1 MTQVLTVPTHFNDI
15 GELSE
20 GFLDRVEQDT
30 IILYGPVPYED
41 GSDIEF
47 VVLLADGTSALEGKG
62 RVRAAVDGGAE
73 RVPETRYDVVVEALE
88 LDGRFEVVF
97 ESLVMARQAVS
108 EPPPAP
114 AEDAGSSDEVAED
127 PDDEGPEAVASEEP
141 IESDAPELEISGD
154 EVFSIPPDQVMSVAP
169 EELAGDDVAAD
180 ADDVE
185 SADEEDTHDE
195 PEVELATDDEFDAD
209 EVVAAASDDAQ
220 EDVDEDADEDVDVAL
235 SVEDAGL
242 EDVTF
247 DDDAPGELSMDAQA
261 TLEKYASGQES
272 AAPAEQAYEEALRDA
287 EDAESFEEAL
297 MGEVDE
303 DGQPL
308 VAAEPNVGG
317 PVPKPSIAAPP
328 EAPPA
333 PAGLNLVP
341 PPEGLTRP
349 SRASAEEA
357 LLESYE
363 EAGGDEESG
372 LFRYDNGLP
381 IPSRPPL
388 PDLTAARRVESVEVN
403 EVDDVEDSEPP
414 EAHDDYEEIRLSELA
429 ESAEEG

>member
-1 MTQVLTVPTHFNDI
+1 
-15 GELSE
+15 
-20 GFLDRVEQDT
+20 
-30 IILYGPVPYED
+30 PVPYED

-73 RVPETRYDVVVEALE
+73 RVPETRYDVVVEALALE
-88 LDGRFEVVF
+88 GRFEVVF

-114 AEDAGSSDEVAED
+114 EDYTADSIDDAVAAEDGVAEEASAEA
-127 PDDEGPEAVASEEP
+127 DEPTAEVDGM
-141 IESDAPELEISGD
+141 ESDAPELEISGD
-154 EVFSIPPDQVMSVAP
+154 EVFSVPPDDVMSVAP
-169 EELAGDDVAAD
+169 EARAAD
-180 ADDVE
+180 DLTSDEDQADV
-185 SADEEDTHDE
+185 DEEDA
-195 PEVELATDDEFDAD
+195 PEAYASAESEVADDSDVAVEATEEEA
-209 EVVAAASDDAQ
+209 
-220 EDVDEDADEDVDVAL
+220 DVDVEMA
-235 SVEDAGL
+235 VEEASSDDVSF
-242 EDVTF
+242 ED
-247 DDDAPGELSMDAQA
+247 DEEAPVELSMDAQA
-261 TLEKYASGQES
+261 TLEKYANAHEGP
-272 AAPAEQAYEEALRDA
+272 APAEQAYEDVVAESDESDA
-287 EDAESFEEAL
+287 SFEEAFI
-297 MGEVDE
+297 GEVDE

-333 PAGLNLVP
+333 PTGLNLVP

-349 SRASAEEA
+349 SRTAAEEA
-357 LLESYE
+357 LLDSYE
-363 EAGGDEESG
+363 EAGADEESG
-372 LFRYDNGLP
+372 LFRYENGLP

-388 PDLTAARRVESVEVN
+388 PDLNPARRVAVVEAN
-403 EVDDVEDSEPP
+403 DIDDVEDSEPP